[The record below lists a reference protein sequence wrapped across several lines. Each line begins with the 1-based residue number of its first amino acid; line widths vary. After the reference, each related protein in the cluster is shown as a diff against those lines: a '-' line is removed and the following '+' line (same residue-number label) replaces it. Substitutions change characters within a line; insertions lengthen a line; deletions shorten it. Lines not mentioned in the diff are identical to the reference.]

1 MAMAIEKARR
11 SGTSWVSVRNCGH
24 VGRLGEY
31 PALAAEQ
38 GMIGMAMCNNHGG
51 SVFMSVWGGVGRMLS
66 PNPISFAIPREGDR
80 PFLLDMTTSVVA
92 EGKLKVARNKK
103 ERVPEGWII
112 DAEGCPTTEAEA
124 LYGPPPGAILPLGGV
139 VGYKGFGLSAA
150 IDMMTG
156 ALSGAGCSEG
166 AKSGGLN
173 GLLLG
178 ALDIAAFR
186 AIDEFRGEVEKF
198 IQYMKSSPRLP
209 GVEEILVAGEP
220 EYIEQEKRLRQGIP
234 LDDTTLDQIME

>member
-1 MAMAIEKARR
+1 
-11 SGTSWVSVRNCGH
+11 
-24 VGRLGEY
+24 
-31 PALAAEQ
+31 
-38 GMIGMAMCNNHGG
+38 
-51 SVFMSVWGGVGRMLS
+51 MLS

-103 ERVPEGWII
+103 ERVPQGWIM

-150 IDMMTG
+150 IDMMAG

-178 ALDIAAFR
+178 AIDIAAFR
-186 AIDEFRGEVEKF
+186 SVDEFRGEVERF

-234 LDDTTLDQIME
+234 LDDTTLDQIIECAQGLGVQVNLGRV